1 LVDAFL
7 RDRVPSSNR
16 LAMLPPR
23 RSKCLAG
30 DAASSG
36 VRQPCA
42 GVLCRYLST
51 PLRTDTSTTERPHRS
66 RCSVRSIPSRVP
78 NRRRAHFIRRKSKSM
93 FVGTRTVAISG
104 GTLAQILPLPIVDP
118 RPTSDWRRRRRWPMM
133 KRSSTGLKGQPAK
146 PPEQARHSV
155 QAEKVHQPPCSGLI
169 AGLQIRFA
177 KTTQFYSSSTRFLCC
192 NDMNPSNARLPVH
205 TMRMAPAIMK
215 ASRFWAN
222 RGIVRSAGVSR
233 GKK

>member
-1 LVDAFL
+1 
-7 RDRVPSSNR
+7 
-16 LAMLPPR
+16 MLPPDDQSVSQEMRPLQECDTER
-23 RSKCLAG
+23 RSSMSIFI
-30 DAASSG
+30 DAASN
-36 VRQPCA
+36 
-42 GVLCRYLST
+42 RYQHH
-51 PLRTDTSTTERPHRS
+51 RTAA
-66 RCSVRSIPSRVP
+66 SI
-78 NRRRAHFIRRKSKSM
+78 SM
-93 FVGTRTVAISG
+93 FCPKHPFQGPQSSSRPFYSPEKQVNVRRIEDSCDFWWNTGE
-104 GTLAQILPLPIVDP
+104 ILPLPLLDP

-155 QAEKVHQPPCSGLI
+155 QAKKVHQPPCSGLI

-233 GKK
+233 GTK